1 MRKSCKLKSEFAL
14 LITLLHNLNVN
25 QRKSVVATKA
35 KPRKAS
41 AKPAARASR
50 SEAKNNVAT
59 TQSEAQRLS
68 AIEARLAALESQGT
82 KTSATA
88 NAINDAAKLTAAD
101 DRFWALN
108 ELNRQHLS
116 KPEDRG
122 AVLYTGTVALPSGAQ
137 YVWQRQASTREL
149 LEGDWRDLSETIA
162 ALAHPMRLEILKHAL
177 GQDRSTQDFM
187 ALPDMGTTGQL
198 FHHVKALQDAGWL
211 RSLQRGLYGV
221 PGERVVPLLAM
232 LTAARG

>member
-1 MRKSCKLKSEFAL
+1 M
-14 LITLLHNLNVN
+14 V
-25 QRKSVVATKA
+25 QRKSTIATKA
-35 KPRKAS
+35 KTRKAETKS
-41 AKPAARASR
+41 AARAPR
-50 SEAKNNVAT
+50 SEATRSIASAP
-59 TQSEAQRLS
+59 SETQRLS
-68 AIEARLAALESQGT
+68 AIEARLAALESQST
-82 KTSATA
+82 KISATT
-88 NAINDAAKLTAAD
+88 NSINDAAKFTAAA

-122 AVLYTGTVALPSGAQ
+122 AVLYAGTVALPSGAQ

-162 ALAHPMRLEILKHAL
+162 ALAHPMRLDILKHAL

-198 FHHVKALQDAGWL
+198 FHHIKALQDAGWL